1 MRQEKTLLTPERG
14 NEGESVPIPSPEKTR
29 EKRIVKLVDTMLALN
44 KQLAAAKTPH
54 EQASLRAQI
63 DATDAQIDA
72 IVYQLYGLTS
82 EEIALVEA
90 ATSNG
95 KE

>member
-1 MRQEKTLLTPERG
+1 MIDFKNNVEK
-14 NEGESVPIPSPEKTR
+14 KTHD
-29 EKRIVKLVDTMLALN
+29 RIVQLVDSMLSLN

-72 IVYQLYGLTS
+72 IVYELYGLTE

-90 ATSNG
+90 ATA